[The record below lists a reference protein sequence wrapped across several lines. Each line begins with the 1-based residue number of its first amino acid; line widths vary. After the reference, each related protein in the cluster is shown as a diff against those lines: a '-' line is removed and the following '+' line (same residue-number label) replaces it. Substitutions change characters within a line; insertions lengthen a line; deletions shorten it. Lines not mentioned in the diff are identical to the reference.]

1 MYQRM
6 FEITLHMWSMNLA
19 ISSLKH

>member
-1 MYQRM
+1 M